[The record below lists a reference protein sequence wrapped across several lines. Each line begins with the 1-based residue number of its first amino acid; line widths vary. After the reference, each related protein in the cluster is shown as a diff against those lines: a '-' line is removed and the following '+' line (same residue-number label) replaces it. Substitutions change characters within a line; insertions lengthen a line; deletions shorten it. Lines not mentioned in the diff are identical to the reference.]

1 MDSMRAPAVALFF
14 LSPLVAEFLLGDF
27 TVTMLPF
34 LLLLAPMY
42 GGAALVI
49 REVARRTGR
58 GWPTIV
64 LLALAYG
71 LFEEGI
77 TTQSLFNPD
86 YAGAHLL
93 DQGFVPALGIAV
105 PWTLYVLAL
114 HTVWSIT
121 VPIALVEEVSGR
133 RTTPWLRTPGLV
145 TGCAL
150 FALGAFGTT
159 MASYGMDQYLAP
171 WPKLAT
177 VLVIVALLV
186 VAAFRVPAPIRRPGA
201 APSPLVVLAVTLGGG
216 ALFMS
221 TKWLP
226 DAAGVPAMLPAFVVV
241 IATILGWSRRDGW
254 DGRHRL
260 AAAAGGLLTYAWHSF
275 TTQPLAGG
283 GAVVTPVSHV
293 FFALCAVALLAWEA
307 RRVARGAGARQDEV
321 RAERS

>member
-1 MDSMRAPAVALFF
+1 
-14 LSPLVAEFLLGDF
+14 
-27 TVTMLPF
+27 
-34 LLLLAPMY
+34 MY
-42 GGAALVI
+42 GGGALVI
-49 REVARRTGR
+49 REVTRRTGR
-58 GWPTIV
+58 GWPTV
-64 LLALAYG
+64 LLLALAYG

-77 TTQSLFNPD
+77 ATQSLFNPD

-121 VPIALVEEVSGR
+121 VPIALVEEASSR

-145 TGCAL
+145 VASVL
-150 FALGAFGTT
+150 LAVGAFGTT
-159 MASYGMDQYLAP
+159 MASYGMDSYVAP

-177 VLVIVALLV
+177 VLVLVALLV
-186 VAAFRVPAPIRRPGA
+186 VAAFLVPARPRTPGA
-201 APSPLVVLAVTLGGG
+201 VPGPWAVLAVTLAGG

-221 TKWLP
+221 AKWLP
-226 DAAGVPAMLPAFVVV
+226 DRAGVPAMLAAFVLVTE
-241 IATILGWSRRDGW
+241 AILRWSRRDGW
-254 DGRHRL
+254 AGRHRL

-283 GAVVTPVSHV
+283 GAVVTPVSHA
-293 FFALCAVALLAWEA
+293 FFALCAVVLLVWEA
-307 RRVARGAGARQDEV
+307 RRVARAGDARQDGI